1 MQNKESLV
9 QAIAKKT
16 GASKRQ
22 AEECLSIVLE
32 EIEKTLS
39 KGEEMVLTGFGKFY
53 VADRKAR
60 DGINPKTGEKIRIPA
75 QKVPKFKAGKALKDS
90 VK

>member
-1 MQNKESLV
+1 MQNKESLA

-22 AEECLSIVLE
+22 SEECLGVVLE
-32 EIEKTLS
+32 EIEKALS
-39 KGEEMVLTGFGKFY
+39 KGEEVALTGFGKFY

-60 DGINPKTGEKIRIPA
+60 EGINPKTGEKINIPA
-75 QKVPKFKAGKALKDS
+75 QKVPRFKAGKALKDS